1 VGPRNGLDG
10 LEKRRNLLLLP
21 GFEPGTVQP
30 RSVLAI
36 VTTLEAQCAFKLRVD
51 DGMLRQQVCC

>member
-1 VGPRNGLDG
+1 MEMSCVHQPWLLVPGTHGIGGWVGPRNGLDG

-30 RSVLAI
+30 VA
-36 VTTLEAQCAFKLRVD
+36 
-51 DGMLRQQVCC
+51 